1 MALAKGG
8 LVADHVL
15 ICPIAHFESTVKL
28 TEVGKTFWLLFPNHG
43 LDIATHERLLKF
55 QVLWAKRN
63 YSTKKVVWPFLI
75 SNVFD
80 NVAFEKK
87 IEQSDIKFPWGLV
100 PKVTPPKKLRYL
112 AEKAVAN
119 RESQISSTRT
129 TYSWLSIHGTPKQQ
143 PNYIPQTTTL
153 TLLTPCPPFQD
164 TLSYTN
170 TGSKF

>member
-28 TEVGKTFWLLFPNHG
+28 TEVGKTFWLLFPNHD

-55 QVLWAKRN
+55 QVLWAKKN
-63 YSTKKVVWPFLI
+63 YSTKKVVQPFL
-75 SNVFD
+75 NVFD

-87 IEQSDIKFPWGLV
+87 IEQSDFKFPWGLV
-100 PKVTPPKKLRYL
+100 PKVTPPKKPRYL

-129 TYSWLSIHGTPKQQ
+129 TYSWLNVHGTPKQQ
-143 PNYIPQTTTL
+143 ASYLPQTTTL
-153 TLLTPCPPFQD
+153 TLLPPCPPPPPS
-164 TLSYTN
+164 TLSYIN
-170 TGSKF
+170 TDSKF

>member
-1 MALAKGG
+1 MKG
-8 LVADHVL
+8 
-15 ICPIAHFESTVKL
+15 CWNFKYYE
-28 TEVGKTFWLLFPNHG
+28 
-43 LDIATHERLLKF
+43 LKEIT
-55 QVLWAKRN
+55 QR
-63 YSTKKVVWPFLI
+63 KKVVRPFLI

-129 TYSWLSIHGTPKQQ
+129 TYSWLSIYGTPKQQ
-143 PNYIPQTTTL
+143 AIYIPQTTTL
-153 TLLTPCPPFQD
+153 TLLPPCPPFQY